1 MTGFKVDMIPT
12 SDSGRPTFRLRSVF
26 AEQEEDHLLL
36 QWPRGQDKSEVT
48 ALDILNTDFA
58 KALAK
63 TPAYEYM
70 TKFHSLP
77 AFLASCQLS
86 LFENQTMVS

>member
-12 SDSGRPTFRLRSVF
+12 ADTGRPTFRLRSVY

-36 QWPRGQDKSEVT
+36 QWPKDQDKSKVT

-58 KALAK
+58 KKLTK

-77 AFLASCQLS
+77 AFLASCQLN
-86 LFENQTMVS
+86 LFDNQTVML

>member
-12 SDSGRPTFRLRSVF
+12 KDPSKPQFRLRSVF

-36 QWPRGQDKSEVT
+36 QWPQDKDKAEVSS
-48 ALDILNTDFA
+48 LDILTTEFA
-58 KALAK
+58 KYVST
-63 TPAYEYM
+63 TPSYDYM

-77 AFLASCQLS
+77 AFLASCQLA
-86 LFENQTMVS
+86 LFEKQTVLM

>member
-12 SDSGRPTFRLRSVF
+12 SDTSKPTFRLRSVF

-36 QWPRGQDKSEVT
+36 QWPKNKDKDEV
-48 ALDILNTDFA
+48 ASLDILNTDFA
-58 KALAK
+58 KYLST
-63 TPAYEYM
+63 TPSYDYM

-77 AFLASCQLS
+77 AFLASAQLAA
-86 LFENQTMVS
+86 FEKQTILM